1 MSITEQKPIIS
12 KLEQQEL
19 KRLLAENK
27 RIDGR
32 SPLQYRNISV
42 QLGYVEKA
50 EGSALVELGNTKV
63 LAAVKVGIAVPFA
76 DTPNEG
82 ILIVNAELVP
92 LASPVFEPGPPSEES
107 ISLSRYVDR
116 SIRESKSIDLSSLC
130 IVPGRSVYSLYVD
143 LYILDYDGNLIDA
156 SVIASVNALG
166 ITNMPKY
173 VVEGQAIK
181 KTDEYFK
188 LELKDHPV
196 SITYAFLED
205 KYVVDPCLN
214 EEYASDFTVSMT
226 VKSDDRFCAIQKNGG
241 GMIPPRKVIEL
252 LDRSVELGKE
262 LRTVAYGQLTAGN
275 G

>member
-1 MSITEQKPIIS
+1 MSITEQRPIVS
-12 KLEQQEL
+12 KLEKQEL
-19 KRLLAENK
+19 LRLLTENR

-32 SPLQYRNISV
+32 TPLQYRSLGV
-42 QLGYVEKA
+42 QPRYIEKA
-50 EGSALVELGNTKV
+50 EGSAFVELGNTKV

-116 SIRESKSIDLSSLC
+116 SIRESKTIDLSSLC
-130 IVPGRSVYSLYVD
+130 IIPGKSVYSIYVD
-143 LYILDYDGNLIDA
+143 LYILDYDGNLTDA

-166 ITNMPKY
+166 NTSMPKY
-173 VVEGQAIK
+173 GVEGQTVK
-181 KTDEYFK
+181 KLDEYFG
-188 LELKDHPV
+188 LGLKDHPV
-196 SITYAFLED
+196 SITYAFFDD

-241 GMIPPRKVIEL
+241 GMISPRTVIEL
-252 LDRSVELGKE
+252 LDKSITLGKE
-262 LRTVAYGQLTAGN
+262 LRTLAYGQLVG
-275 G
+275 

>member
-1 MSITEQKPIIS
+1 MSITEQRPIIS

-19 KRLLAENK
+19 RRLLAENK

-32 SPLQYRNISV
+32 NPLQYRNISV

-76 DTPNEG
+76 DTPSEG

-166 ITNMPKY
+166 VTSMPKY
-173 VVEGQAIK
+173 VVEGQTVK

-188 LELKDHPV
+188 LELKDRPV
-196 SITYAFLED
+196 SLTYAFLDD
-205 KYVVDPCLN
+205 KYVVDPCLS
-214 EEYASDFTVSMT
+214 EEYASDFTLSMT

-241 GMIPPRKVIEL
+241 GMVSPRRVMEL
-252 LDRSVELGKE
+252 LDKSVELGKE
-262 LRTVAYGQLTAGN
+262 LRTVAYSRLTGGN

>member
-12 KLEQQEL
+12 KLEYQEL
-19 KRLLAENK
+19 RRLLAENK
-27 RIDGR
+27 RLDGR
-32 SPLQYRNISV
+32 GPFQYRSITV
-42 QLGYVEKA
+42 HPRYIEKA

-63 LAAVKVGIAVPFA
+63 LAAVKVGVAVPFA

-116 SIRESKSIDLSSLC
+116 SIRESKTIDLSSLC
-130 IVPGRSVYSLYVD
+130 IVPGRSVYSIYVD

-166 ITNMPKY
+166 TVSVPKY
-173 VVEGQAIK
+173 VSDGQAIRR
-181 KTDEYFK
+181 TDESFK
-188 LELKDHPV
+188 LELKDYPV
-196 SITYAFLED
+196 SITCAFLDD

-214 EEYASDFTVSMT
+214 EEYAADFTISMT

-241 GMIPPRKVIEL
+241 GMISPRKLIEL
-252 LDRSVELGKE
+252 LDRSIALGKE
-262 LRTVAYGQLTAGN
+262 LRTVAYRQLTGGN

>member
-1 MSITEQKPIIS
+1 MSITEQRPIIS

-19 KRLLAENK
+19 RRLLAENK

-32 SPLQYRNISV
+32 NPLQYRNLHV

-130 IVPGRSVYSLYVD
+130 ILPGRSVYSLYVD

-166 ITNMPKY
+166 VTSMPKY
-173 VVEGQAIK
+173 VVEGQTVK

-188 LELKDHPV
+188 LELKDRPV
-196 SITYAFLED
+196 SLTYAFLDD
-205 KYVVDPCLN
+205 KYVVDPCLS
-214 EEYASDFTVSMT
+214 EEYASDLTLSMT

-241 GMIPPRKVIEL
+241 GMVSPRRVIEL
-252 LDRSVELGKE
+252 LDKSVELGKE
-262 LRTVAYGQLTAGN
+262 LRTVAYSQLTGGN

>member
-1 MSITEQKPIIS
+1 MH
-12 KLEQQEL
+12 
-19 KRLLAENK
+19 
-27 RIDGR
+27 
-32 SPLQYRNISV
+32 
-42 QLGYVEKA
+42 LGYVEKA
-50 EGSALVELGNTKV
+50 EGSAFVELGNTKV
-63 LAAVKVGIAVPFA
+63 LAAVKIGVAIPFA

-116 SIRESKSIDLSSLC
+116 SIRESKTIDLPSLC
-130 IVPGRSVYSLYVD
+130 IVPGRSVYSIYID
-143 LYILDYDGNLIDA
+143 LYILDYDGNLIDT

-166 ITNMPKY
+166 TTNVPKY
-173 VVEGQAIK
+173 GVEGQVVK
-181 KTDEYFK
+181 KLDEGFK
-188 LELKDHPV
+188 LELKDYPV
-196 SITYAFLED
+196 SMTYAFFDD

-241 GMIPPRKVIEL
+241 GTVSPRNVMEL
-252 LDRSVELGKE
+252 LDRSVALGKE
-262 LRTVAYGQLTAGN
+262 LRTLAYGQLTGGN

>member
-1 MSITEQKPIIS
+1 MSITEQRPIIS
-12 KLEQQEL
+12 KLERQEL
-19 KRLLAENK
+19 RRLLTDN
-27 RIDGR
+27 RRTDSR

-50 EGSALVELGNTKV
+50 EGSALIELGVTKV
-63 LAAVKVGIAVPFA
+63 LAAVKVGVAVPFA

-92 LASPVFEPGPPSEES
+92 LASPVFESGPPSEES

-116 SIRESKSIDLSSLC
+116 SIRESRTIDLSSLC

-156 SVIASVNALG
+156 SVIAGVNALG
-166 ITNMPKY
+166 TTNIPKY
-173 VVEGQAIK
+173 VSEGQVVK
-181 KTDEYFK
+181 KTEEYFK

-196 SITYAFLED
+196 SLTYAFFDD
-205 KYVVDPCLN
+205 KYVVDPCLS
-214 EEYASDFTVSMT
+214 EKYASDFTVSMT
-226 VKSDDRFCAIQKNGG
+226 VKSDDKFCAIQKNGG
-241 GMIPPRKVIEL
+241 GMISPRKVIEL
-252 LDRSVELGKE
+252 LDKSITLGKE
-262 LRTVAYGQLTAGN
+262 LRTVAYGQLTSGN

>member
-1 MSITEQKPIIS
+1 MSVTEQRPIIS

-19 KRLLAENK
+19 HRLLAEGK

-32 SPLQYRNISV
+32 GLLQYRDLNV

-50 EGSALVELGNTKV
+50 EGSAFVELGKTKV
-63 LAAVKVGIAVPFA
+63 LAAVKVGVALPFA

-107 ISLSRYVDR
+107 ISLARYVDR
-116 SIRESKSIDLSSLC
+116 SIRESKTIDLSSLC
-130 IVPGRSVYSLYVD
+130 IIPGRSVYSLYID

-166 ITNMPKY
+166 TTMLPKY
-173 VVEGQAIK
+173 SVDGQNIK
-181 KTDEYFK
+181 KMDECFK

-196 SITYAFLED
+196 SITYAFFGE

-241 GMIPPRKVIEL
+241 GIISPKSLLEL
-252 LDRSVELGKE
+252 LEKSITLGKE
-262 LRTVAYGQLTAGN
+262 LRGVAYSKLAVN

>member
-1 MSITEQKPIIS
+1 VSITEQRPIIS
-12 KLEQQEL
+12 KLERQEL
-19 KRLLAENK
+19 RRLLTDN
-27 RIDGR
+27 RRTDSR

-50 EGSALVELGNTKV
+50 EGSALIELGVTKV
-63 LAAVKVGIAVPFA
+63 LAAVKVGVAVPFA

-92 LASPVFEPGPPSEES
+92 LASPVFESGPPSEES

-116 SIRESKSIDLSSLC
+116 SIRESRTIDLSSLC

-156 SVIASVNALG
+156 SVIAGVNALG
-166 ITNMPKY
+166 TTNIPKY
-173 VVEGQAIK
+173 VSEGQVVK
-181 KTDEYFK
+181 KTEEYFK

-196 SITYAFLED
+196 SLTYAFFDD
-205 KYVVDPCLN
+205 KYVVDPCLS
-214 EEYASDFTVSMT
+214 EKYASDFTVSMT
-226 VKSDDRFCAIQKNGG
+226 VKSDDKFCAIQKNGG
-241 GMIPPRKVIEL
+241 GMISPRKVIEL
-252 LDRSVELGKE
+252 LDKSITLGKE
-262 LRTVAYGQLTAGN
+262 LRTVAYGQLTSGN

>member
-1 MSITEQKPIIS
+1 MSITDQKPIIS

-19 KRLLAENK
+19 RRLLVDN
-27 RIDGR
+27 RRVDGR
-32 SPLQYRNISV
+32 TPLQYRNISV
-42 QLGYVEKA
+42 QPGYVEKA

-63 LAAVKVGIAVPFA
+63 LAAVKVGVAVPFA

-116 SIRESKSIDLSSLC
+116 SIRESKTIDLSSLC
-130 IVPGRSVYSLYVD
+130 IVPGRTVYSLYVD

-156 SVIASVNALG
+156 SVIASVNALS

-173 VVEGQAIK
+173 VSEGQVVK

-196 SITYAFLED
+196 SMTYAFFDD
-205 KYVVDPCLN
+205 KYVVDPCLS
-214 EEYASDFTVSMT
+214 EEYAADFTVSMT

-241 GMIPPRKVIEL
+241 GMISPRKVMEL
-252 LDRSVELGKE
+252 LDKSVVLGKE
-262 LRTVAYGQLTAGN
+262 LRTVAYGQPTSGD

>member
-1 MSITEQKPIIS
+1 MSVTSQRPLIS

-19 KRLLAENK
+19 RRLLTENK

-32 SPLQYRNISV
+32 TPLQYRSLKV
-42 QLGYVEKA
+42 HLGYVEKA

-63 LAAVKVGIAVPFA
+63 LAAVKIGVAIPFA

-82 ILIVNAELVP
+82 VLIVNAELVP

-116 SIRESKSIDLSSLC
+116 SIRESKTIDLPSLC
-130 IVPGRSVYSLYVD
+130 IVPGRSVYSVYID

-166 ITNMPKY
+166 TTNVPKY
-173 VVEGQAIK
+173 IAEGQVVK
-181 KTDEYFK
+181 KLDESFR

-196 SITYAFLED
+196 SITYAFFDD

-214 EEYASDFTVSMT
+214 EEYASDSTVSMT

-241 GMIPPRKVIEL
+241 GMVSPRAVMEL
-252 LDRSVELGKE
+252 LDRSVTLGKE
-262 LRTVAYGQLTAGN
+262 LRTLAYGQLTG
-275 G
+275 

>member
-1 MSITEQKPIIS
+1 MSITEQRPVVS
-12 KLEQQEL
+12 KLEKQEL
-19 KRLLAENK
+19 YRLLAEGK
-27 RIDGR
+27 RADGR
-32 SPLQYRNISV
+32 GLLQYRNLNV
-42 QLGYVEKA
+42 QLNYIEKA
-50 EGSALVELGNTKV
+50 EGSALVELGNTKI
-63 LAAVKVGIAVPFA
+63 LAAVKVGVALPFA

-107 ISLSRYVDR
+107 IFLARYVDR
-116 SIRESKSIDLSSLC
+116 SIRESKAVDLSSLC
-130 IVPGRSVYSLYVD
+130 IIPGRSVYSLYVD

-166 ITNMPKY
+166 TTRLPKY
-173 VVEGQAIK
+173 SVEGQNIRK
-181 KTDEYFK
+181 LDEYVK
-188 LELKDHPV
+188 LELKDLPV
-196 SITYAFLED
+196 SVTYAFFND

-241 GMIPPRKVIEL
+241 GMISPRSFLEL
-252 LDRSVELGKE
+252 LDKSITLGKE
-262 LRTVAYGQLTAGN
+262 LRRVAYSRLGGN